1 MSIKKIFYLLSGP
14 LLFGLILFGVDIQGL
29 DPKAKAVLA
38 TTLWIAIWWITEVI
52 PIAVTALL
60 PLILFPL
67 TGSMGI
73 KETSAPYGHPYVFL
87 YLGGFI
93 IAIAI
98 EKYNLHKRIA
108 LNIIRIIGTNIKYI
122 ILGFMTAT
130 AFLSMWISNT
140 ATAVMLL
147 PVGMAIISQLKDHPD
162 TEEDENQIFGKS
174 LMLAI
179 AYSASIGGMAT
190 LIGTPPNLVMA
201 GIVKQ
206 TYGVEISF
214 SQWFSFAFPIT
225 LILLF
230 VTWQYLTKY
239 AFKFKS
245 NDFPG
250 GKEEVYRL
258 LKNLGNMSRSEKK
271 VAIVFFLTAL
281 SWILK
286 SLILDKILPGIDDTI
301 IGLIG
306 GFSLFIISTESP
318 SKPLLNW
325 EDMGK
330 IPWGIILLFGGG
342 MSLAEAFEK
351 SGLAL
356 FIGEQFN
363 NFEAV
368 SLIVLI
374 VLIIASV
381 NFLTE
386 LTSNLATTAMLL
398 PVLVSVAAATGV
410 HHYYL
415 IVGATLAASCAFMLP
430 VATPPNA
437 VVFGSGYITIKD
449 MMRAGLVLNIISII
463 IISLAV
469 RFYLPLVWK
478 F

>member
-1 MSIKKIFYLLSGP
+1 MSIKKVIYLISGP
-14 LLFGLILFGVDIQGL
+14 LLFCLILFGVDIQGL

-38 TTLWIAIWWITEVI
+38 TTIWIAIWWITEVI

-306 GFSLFIISTESP
+306 GFSLFIISTEAP